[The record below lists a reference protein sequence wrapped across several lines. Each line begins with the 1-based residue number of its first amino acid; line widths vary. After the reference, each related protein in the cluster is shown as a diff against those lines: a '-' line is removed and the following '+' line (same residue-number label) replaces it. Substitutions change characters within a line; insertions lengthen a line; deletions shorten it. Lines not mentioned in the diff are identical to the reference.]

1 MNHNF
6 PDLKIECDLPGGV
19 TLAKSNVGEIV
30 AIDAEGKRR
39 TLDNDDSILWFFQSV
54 TDTFPSAPRIPAMSP
69 ETAETIRRS
78 QERRAAKTSG
88 SPLTGYKD
96 ADGNMVIA
104 LEDGTT
110 VKLPSA

>member
-1 MNHNF
+1 MKLF
-6 PDLKIECDLPGGV
+6 PDLKHEIGLPNGV

-39 TLDNDDSILWFFQSV
+39 ALDNDDAILWFFQSV

-96 ADGNMVIA
+96 ADGAMVIT

-110 VKLPSA
+110 VTLPSA